1 MRTNAMWEPSL
12 PKNRPFYRSIVAALE
27 RDVSSGRLTSGER
40 LPTHRDLARVLG
52 VTIGT
57 VTKAYTE
64 AERLGLLVS
73 RVGRGSYVLQ
83 FPEDVTAIDSEPRS
97 LIDLSVNTVTIEPF
111 NMVLNRVLG
120 ALSRRKSLYG
130 LLEYHPVP
138 GLARHRSAGAKWLAK
153 RGIDAVS
160 ERVILSTGAQEAL
173 MAVLATVTKPG
184 DAVLT
189 ESLNYA
195 GIKRIA
201 DLFRLDIRGVPTD
214 EYGLR
219 PDMLAAAADGA
230 RVGAILCSPT
240 LHNPT
245 NAMMPLERRKEIAD
259 IAAKLDAYVIEDD
272 SYGHLTGDETPTIA
286 SLAPDRCIYIC
297 GTSKS
302 IAPGLRI
309 GFMLPPAR
317 IHERLCEAMHATSWT
332 SPSLMGE
339 VATVLIEEKIA
350 DNFLV
355 GHRSEAAER
364 VKLAREI
371 LNCPDLPPYCPTYH
385 LWLPLP
391 EPWRA
396 SEFVAELR
404 LSGVLV
410 SPADVFAV
418 DRNPTPHAIRI
429 SLGGVHDRTH
439 LTQGLHAIANVLVR
453 RPGAVRSVA

>member
-1 MRTNAMWEPSL
+1 MWDPTL
-12 PKNRPFYRSIVAALE
+12 PRVRPLYQGIVAALE
-27 RDVSSGRLTSGER
+27 RDIGTGRLTGGER
-40 LPTHRDLARVLG
+40 LPTHRELARSLG

-64 AERLGLLVS
+64 AERRGLVVS

-83 FPEDVTAIDSEPRS
+83 FPEHVTTADSEPS
-97 LIDLSVNTVTIEPF
+97 GLVDLSINTMTIEPL
-111 NMVLNRVLG
+111 NTALNRVLG

-138 GLARHRSAGAKWLAK
+138 GLERHRSAGAKWLAL
-153 RGIDAVS
+153 RGIEATPD
-160 ERVILSTGAQEAL
+160 RVILCNGAQEAL

-214 EYGLR
+214 EHGLR
-219 PDMLAAAADGA
+219 PDMLVAAAKDT

-245 NAMMPLERRKEIAD
+245 NAMMPLERRREVVN
-259 IAAKLDAYVIEDD
+259 IAAKLGAYIIEND
-272 SYGHLTGDETPTIA
+272 SYGHLTGDKTPTIA
-286 SLAPDRCIYIC
+286 ALDPERCIYVC

-309 GFMLPPAR
+309 GFMRSPGA
-317 IHERLCEAMHATSWT
+317 IMERLSEAMHATSWT

-339 VATVLIEEKIA
+339 IAAVLIEEKIA
-350 DNFLV
+350 EGFLADN
-355 GHRSEAAER
+355 RAEASAR
-364 VKLAREI
+364 VKMAREI
-371 LNCPDLPPYCPTYH
+371 LDYPDLPPHCPTYH

-396 SEFVAELR
+396 GEFTAEVR
-404 LSGVLV
+404 LGGVLV

-418 DRNPTPHAIRI
+418 DRSPAPHAVRI
-429 SLGGVHDRTH
+429 SLGGVRDRNR
-439 LTQGLHAIANVLVR
+439 LASGLRSIADALAR
-453 RPGAVRSVA
+453 RPRAVRSVA

>member
-1 MRTNAMWEPSL
+1 MWNPTL
-12 PKNRPFYRSIVAALE
+12 PKARPLYRSIVLALE
-27 RDVSSGRLTSGER
+27 ADIASGRLTAGER
-40 LPTHRDLARVLG
+40 LPTHRELAHSLD
-52 VTIGT
+52 VTTGT

-64 AERLGLLVS
+64 AERLGFLVS
-73 RVGRGSYVLQ
+73 RVGRGTYVLQ
-83 FPEDVTAIDSEPRS
+83 FPESATADDSEPKG
-97 LIDLSVNTVTIEPF
+97 LIDLSVNTVSIEPF

-120 ALSRRKSLYG
+120 SLSRRKSLYG

-138 GLARHRSAGAKWLAK
+138 GLERHRSAGAKWLGL
-153 RGIDAVS
+153 RGIKAPP
-160 ERVILSTGAQEAL
+160 ERVILSNGAQEAL

-214 EYGLR
+214 EHGLR
-219 PDMLAAAADGA
+219 PDLLLAAAKGTK
-230 RVGAILCSPT
+230 VGAILCSPT

-245 NAMMPLERRKEIAD
+245 NALMSAERRREIVA
-259 IAAKLDAYVIEDD
+259 IATKLDAFIIEDD
-272 SYGHLTGDETPTIA
+272 SYGHLSGDQTETLA
-286 SLAPDRCIYIC
+286 SMAPERCIYLC

-309 GFMLPPAR
+309 GYMLSP
-317 IHERLCEAMHATSWT
+317 ERLMGRVCEAMHATSWT

-350 DNFLV
+350 ERFV
-355 GHRSEAAER
+355 SGHRAEAAER
-364 VKLAREI
+364 MSMARRI
-371 LNCPDLPPYCPTYH
+371 LQFPQLPPPCPTYH

-396 SEFVAELR
+396 NEFAAESR
-404 LSGVLV
+404 LGGVLV
-410 SPADVFAV
+410 SPADHFAV
-418 DRNPTPHAIRI
+418 DRSPSPHAVRI
-429 SLGGVHDRTH
+429 SLGGVRERNR
-439 LTQGLHAIANVLVR
+439 LAQGLQIISDTLAR
-453 RPGAVRSVA
+453 RPRIVPSVA